1 MRLCK
6 THITALKKVARQ
18 LELEQTMNYTQLI
31 LGENNKNRIGRALTL
46 LYIIMNTLEEVK

>member
-18 LELEQTMNYTQLI
+18 LEFNQTMNYTQLI